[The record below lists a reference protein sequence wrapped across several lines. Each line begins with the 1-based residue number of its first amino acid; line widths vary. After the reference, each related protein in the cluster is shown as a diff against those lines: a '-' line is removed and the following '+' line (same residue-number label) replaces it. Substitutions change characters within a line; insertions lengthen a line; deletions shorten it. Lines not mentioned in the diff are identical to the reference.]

1 MHLLTH
7 LCLGPTNHHNGG
19 WRHPDGDG
27 HRVLDPGRYE
37 DLARISEQG
46 LFDGVFIIDAQF
58 LPGLDGG
65 EPSRLLKYGTS
76 LSMLDPLQI
85 LVAMARVTKHI
96 GVTAT
101 LSTSLYPAYHIAR
114 AFASIDHISGGRAGW
129 NIVTSISQAEAR
141 NYGLDAL
148 KQRTDRY
155 DYADEVVEACMALW
169 STWEPGALVINK
181 ASGVFADPEKV
192 HYVKYDGAMVRTR
205 GGLAT
210 PCPPQGHP
218 VLMQAGSSERG
229 RKFAARWAEVIFTT
243 QSEKSAMQAFYA
255 EMKARVQ
262 ACGRNPDHCII
273 LPPIDVIVAESEQQ
287 ARDEADYVD
296 TFANVEMG
304 QMSVSFQL
312 GMDVS
317 HYPPDTLVAD
327 LPVDPDRVAI
337 QGFYQNF
344 LSGRKGGRG
353 LTLGELIYLQATTWM
368 NPRLVGTPSMIV
380 DQMQDLFEA
389 GACDGFIIG
398 TSTSPMGLRNF
409 VELIVPE
416 LQRRGLHRTEYSGS
430 TFRHNL
436 REGLP
441 CMI

>member
-58 LPGLDGG
+58 LPGLSD
-65 EPSRLLKYGTS
+65 EIPSLLLKHGTS
-76 LSMLDPLQI
+76 LSMLDPLQM

-114 AFASIDHISGGRAGW
+114 AFASIDHISAGRAGW
-129 NIVTSISQAEAR
+129 NIVTSISQVEAK
-141 NYGLDAL
+141 NYGLDSL

-169 STWEPGALVINK
+169 KTWEPDALVIDK
-181 ASGVFADPEKV
+181 ASGLFANPEKV
-192 HYVKYDGAMVRTR
+192 HYVSYDGSMVQTH

-210 PCPPQGHP
+210 PRPPQGHP
-218 VLMQAGSSERG
+218 VLMQAGASARG
-229 RKFAARWAEVIFTT
+229 RAFAARWAEVIFTT
-243 QSEKSAMQAFYA
+243 QSQKPAMQAFYS
-255 EMKARVQ
+255 EMKDRVR
-262 ACGRNPDHCII
+262 ACGRNPDHCTI
-273 LPPIDVIVAESEQQ
+273 LPSIDVIVAQSEQ
-287 ARDEADYVD
+287 AAKDEAAYID
-296 TFANVEMG
+296 TFANLDMG
-304 QMSVSFQL
+304 RMSVSFQL
-312 GMDVS
+312 GVDCS
-317 HYPPDTLVAD
+317 AYPPETPVAD
-327 LPVDPDRVAI
+327 LPVDPERVPI
-337 QGFYQNF
+337 QGFLQNIQ
-344 LSGRKGGRG
+344 SGRVEGRG
-353 LTLGELIYLQATTWM
+353 LTLGELIRLQATTWL
-368 NPRLVGTPSMIV
+368 NPRLVGTPAMIV

-389 GACDGFIIG
+389 DACDGFIIG

-409 VELIVPE
+409 VDLIVPE
-416 LQRRGLHRTEYSGS
+416 LQRRGLYRTEYTGS
-430 TFRHNL
+430 TFRENL
-436 REGLP
+436 RS
-441 CMI
+441 